1 VSLLEHR
8 PAISAHAAG
17 GATGKLRKCD
27 FSGAAENP
35 CREPG
40 DPGHYA
46 EARTIKRRELL
57 VLLVAKTDSI
67 LIGFFQKRVRLI
79 QGFADQLMWIANAS
93 LPENWA
99 NLSRKATMMET
110 SLQQNLAVGTLSPQE
125 ARVIAKEAY
134 IYGYPMVD
142 GYRINYA
149 YWLLPGNPQYKG
161 PLNGLV
167 SMARLFTPNDTAV
180 QTPNSDTPYSFFGA
194 DLRAEPIVLTVPEIE
209 KERYYSV
216 QLVDA
221 YTHNFAY
228 IGSRATGNGAGNYM
242 LIGPGWKGA
251 IPPGIKDVIPSET
264 DFVVG
269 IYRTQLFNP
278 DDMNAVKKIQAGYG
292 MQPLSKFLGQPA
304 PPPPPALDYIRPYPP
319 AEQKT
324 SLEMF
329 NVLNFFLKLC
339 PTVPSETELMERF
352 AKIGVGAGKTFD
364 SSKFTPEVKQA
375 VELGVVDAWKEFDDF
390 KRTQI
395 DTGKVSS
402 GDVFGTR
409 EFLKNNYLYRMAAA
423 IVGIYGNSKAEAMYP
438 IYTVDAAGGPL
449 DASTHGYTLR
459 FPPGKLPPVHA
470 FWSLTM
476 YDLPAQ
482 LLVANPLNRYLIN
495 SPMVSDFELDDD
507 GGLTLLIQNESPG
520 TEKEANWLPSPKGP
534 FFMAMRLYWPKEE
547 ALKGDW
553 AAPPLNRTA

>member
-1 VSLLEHR
+1 
-8 PAISAHAAG
+8 
-17 GATGKLRKCD
+17 
-27 FSGAAENP
+27 
-35 CREPG
+35 
-40 DPGHYA
+40 
-46 EARTIKRRELL
+46 
-57 VLLVAKTDSI
+57 
-67 LIGFFQKRVRLI
+67 
-79 QGFADQLMWIANAS
+79 
-93 LPENWA
+93 
-99 NLSRKATMMET
+99 MET
-110 SLQQNLAVGTLSPQE
+110 ALQQNLAAGTLSPDQ
-125 ARVIAKEAY
+125 ARAIAKEAY

-167 SMARLFTPNDTAV
+167 SMARLFTPEDTAV

-228 IGSRATGNGAGNYM
+228 IGSRATGNGAGNY
-242 LIGPGWKGA
+242 LLTGPGWRGA
-251 IPPGIKDVIPSET
+251 VPPDIKDVIPSET

-278 DDMNAVKKIQAGYG
+278 GDMNAVKKIQAGYG
-292 MQPLSKFLGQPA
+292 MQPLSKFLGQA
-304 PPPPPALDYIRPYPP
+304 TPPPPPALDYIRPYAP

-324 SLEMF
+324 SLEIF
-329 NVLNFFLKLC
+329 NVLNFILKLC
-339 PTVPSETELMERF
+339 PTVPSETDLMERF
-352 AKIGVGAGKTFD
+352 AKIGVSAGKAFD
-364 SSKFTPEVKQA
+364 ASKFTPEIKQA
-375 VELGVVDAWKEFDDF
+375 VEQGVVDAWKEFDDF

-395 DTGKVSS
+395 DIGKVTS
-402 GDVFGTR
+402 GDLFGTR

-423 IVGIYGNSKAEAMYP
+423 ILGIYGNSKAEAMYP
-438 IYTVDAAGGPL
+438 IYTVDSAGGSL
-449 DASTHGYTLR
+449 DASSHAYTLR

-495 SPMVSDFELDDD
+495 SPMLSDFKLDED
-507 GGLTLLIQNESPG
+507 GGLTLLAQNESPG
-520 TEKEANWLPSPKGP
+520 TEKEANWLPAPKGP
-534 FFMAMRLYWPKEE
+534 FFMAMRLYWPQDE
-547 ALKGDW
+547 ALKGNW
-553 AAPPLNRTA
+553 AAPPLTRTA

>member
-1 VSLLEHR
+1 
-8 PAISAHAAG
+8 
-17 GATGKLRKCD
+17 
-27 FSGAAENP
+27 
-35 CREPG
+35 
-40 DPGHYA
+40 
-46 EARTIKRRELL
+46 
-57 VLLVAKTDSI
+57 
-67 LIGFFQKRVRLI
+67 
-79 QGFADQLMWIANAS
+79 
-93 LPENWA
+93 
-99 NLSRKATMMET
+99 MMET
-110 SLQQNLAVGTLSPQE
+110 SLQQNLAVETLSPQE

-228 IGSRATGNGAGNYM
+228 IGSRATGNGTGNYM

-278 DDMNAVKKIQAGYG
+278 DDMNAVKKIQASYG

-304 PPPPPALDYIRPYPP
+304 PPPPPALDYIRPYAP

-339 PTVPSETELMERF
+339 PTVPSETALMERF

-364 SSKFTPEVKQA
+364 SSKCTPEVKQA

-395 DTGKVSS
+395 DTGRVSS

-495 SPMVSDFELDDD
+495 SPMVSDFKLDDD
-507 GGLTLLIQNESPG
+507 GGLTLLIQNQSPG

-534 FFMAMRLYWPKEE
+534 FFMAMRLYWPKDE

>member
-1 VSLLEHR
+1 
-8 PAISAHAAG
+8 
-17 GATGKLRKCD
+17 
-27 FSGAAENP
+27 
-35 CREPG
+35 
-40 DPGHYA
+40 
-46 EARTIKRRELL
+46 
-57 VLLVAKTDSI
+57 
-67 LIGFFQKRVRLI
+67 
-79 QGFADQLMWIANAS
+79 
-93 LPENWA
+93 
-99 NLSRKATMMET
+99 MMET
-110 SLQQNLAVGTLSPQE
+110 SLQQNLAVETLSPQE

-304 PPPPPALDYIRPYPP
+304 PPPPPALDYIRPYAP